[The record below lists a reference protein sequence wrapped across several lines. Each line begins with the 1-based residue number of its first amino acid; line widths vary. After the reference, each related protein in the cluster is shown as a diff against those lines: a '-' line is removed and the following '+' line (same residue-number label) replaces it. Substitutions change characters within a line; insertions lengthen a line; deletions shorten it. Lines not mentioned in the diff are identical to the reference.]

1 MKRKGLFAGMLV
13 LVLLIGTLTV
23 GCTINGDD
31 VSSVKYKNSKEYK
44 LGGATINTD
53 IEEIEIQW
61 VNGDINIEYANVDG
75 IEFSEIMAKD
85 YNEEYK
91 LRYLVSG
98 NKLMIRFCKSGITV
112 KGQIKKNLTVKIPK
126 NYEFKTTTIETVSGK
141 VVLPDSFKSEII
153 SYDGVSA
160 DFTNEGQI
168 LYTKMDVN
176 TVSGEVIIE
185 ADAKEETEINT
196 VSGDVTL
203 SGRLSGTIDA
213 DSVSGDVIVVVT
225 SATKFK
231 ADYDSVS
238 GRYRTSLEE
247 SDNPTLKINV
257 SSVSGDLMVTTDKP
271 E

>member
-1 MKRKGLFAGMLV
+1 MKRKGLLAGMLV
-13 LVLLIGTLTV
+13 MVMLIGTLTV
-23 GCTINGDD
+23 GCTINGND

-44 LGGATINTD
+44 LGGATINVD

-98 NKLMIRFCKSGITV
+98 NKLMIRFCKSGI
-112 KGQIKKNLTVKIPK
+112 
-126 NYEFKTTTIETVSGK
+126 TVSGK